1 MVRYSHA
8 HCPSTRG
15 HTVSDAGER
24 RGDHRERPWPE
35 RLGQALQFRGWIQAD
50 LFHVA
55 GICKKHRKRRRRRP
69 ALGLENSL
77 NCVIIEDVGAEPVVR
92 VSGKGYYP
100 PASQGRDG
108 YFDRR
113 HVVALACKAA
123 AAQADARRQYAPID
137 GARSSVQ
144 VQFDGV

>member
-1 MVRYSHA
+1 MVRNSHP
-8 HCPSTRG
+8 HGPFPRG
-15 HTVSDAGER
+15 HTVSNALER
-24 RGDHRERPWPE
+24 RHNHRERPRPK
-35 RLGQALQFRGWIQAD
+35 RLGQTLQFRGRIQAD

-55 GICKKHRKRRRRRP
+55 GICKKYRKRRRRRP
-69 ALGLENSL
+69 ALGLKNSL
-77 NCVIIEDVGAEPVVR
+77 YCMGIEDVGAEPVVR

-144 VQFDGV
+144 FQFDGV